1 MSKFT
6 TVYNTLI
13 ALPGIL
19 FTGADA
25 KTEIPNP
32 YSLEDNPQ
40 QFLYKSWGL
49 RVDSAERLQSRSD
62 NCHMAVAHSFT
73 YVLTYEVLRLD
84 TDVTEF
90 HDKVKLLK
98 EDAQKLSMRLHR
110 EDELSLGSDLT
121 IIEVGSVSE
130 IIFVLAGKTKLIS
143 IEVPFTITIREL
155 IQ

>member
-13 ALPGIL
+13 ALPGVL
-19 FTGADA
+19 FTGADV

-49 RVDSAERLQSRSD
+49 RVESADRLPARSD
-62 NCHMAVAHSFT
+62 NCHLAIAHNFT
-73 YVLTYEVLRLD
+73 YVLTYEILRLD
-84 TDVTEF
+84 TDITEF
-90 HDKVKLLK
+90 HDKVKALK

-110 EDELSLGSDLT
+110 EDELSITSDIS

-130 IIFVLAGKTKLIS
+130 IIFVQADKTKLIS
-143 IEVPFTITIREL
+143 IEIPFTITIREL